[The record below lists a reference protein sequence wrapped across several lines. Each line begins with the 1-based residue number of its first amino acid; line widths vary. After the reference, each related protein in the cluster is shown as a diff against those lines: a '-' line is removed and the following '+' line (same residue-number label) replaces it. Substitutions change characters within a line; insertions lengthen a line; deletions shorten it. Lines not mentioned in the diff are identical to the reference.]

1 MIASDVMVSTVISVG
16 PDARVQDVAELLLR
30 NRISAV
36 PVVGAEGQIL
46 GIVSEGDLMNRPEAK
61 TARRKPWWLN
71 AVASNDSLA
80 VDYVKAHSCR
90 VTDVMTRD
98 VITAPP
104 NTSVAEVAA
113 ILEKNRIKRVPIVAH
128 GKIVGI
134 VSRANLLQ
142 ALASS
147 KDKTPIARADD
158 SAIRD
163 SILKRLA
170 NERWARPALLSVIV
184 HDGCVDL
191 WGMVASSNEKEAVLV
206 LAEVT
211 PGVRAVNDNLNVR
224 PVPLA
229 GWV

>member
-1 MIASDVMVSTVISVG
+1 MIASDVMVSTVITVG
-16 PDARVQDVAELLLR
+16 PDASVRDVADLLLR

-36 PVVGAEGQIL
+36 PVVGADGQIL

-61 TARRKPWWLN
+61 TARQKPWWLN
-71 AVASNDSLA
+71 AFASNDTLA
-80 VDYVKAHSCR
+80 VDYVKAHSRR
-90 VTDVMTRD
+90 VTDVMTRN

-147 KDKTPIARADD
+147 KDKTPTAQVDD

-163 SILKRLA
+163 NIMKRLA
-170 NERWARPALLSVIV
+170 DERWTRPALLSVIV
-184 HDGCVDL
+184 QDGSVNL
-191 WGMVASSNEKEAVLV
+191 WGMVESSNEKEAVLV
-206 LAEVT
+206 LAEAT
-211 PGVRAVNDNLNVR
+211 PGVRTVNDNLNVR